1 MANPNS
7 TKLGF
12 GLNVRGAAPKPR
24 PKPKL
29 AAFAEDDDEDDEA
42 AAGGAGVAGELRRQQ
57 QYEQQRR
64 KNLEAQQRA
73 LAEDPT
79 VYDYDG
85 AYDQMRAGQVE
96 AEAAEAAAPRQSR
109 YIAQLKAKA
118 REREIEQDLI
128 FEKRLAKEREA
139 EDELF
144 GDKGKFV
151 TSAYRKKLEE
161 QEKWK
166 AEARKQEA
174 REKAEDV
181 TKRADLSDFYRN
193 LMGGNVSFGAKPQ
206 PKPRPAAEMEGE
218 AAKEAATKEEEERG
232 RGGGGGGGGGRG
244 EAATPGAAAKKGK
257 EAVEAPRPAEGPAT
271 AVAPP
276 ERPTEAPAAPPAA
289 PPARPPAQDPTVA
302 KRKREEAVAAARARY
317 LERKRARAG

>member
-29 AAFAEDDDEDDEA
+29 AAFAEDDDEDEA

-85 AYDQMRAGQVE
+85 AYDQMRAAPAE
-96 AEAAEAAAPRQSR
+96 AEAAKAAAPRPSR
-109 YIAQLKAKA
+109 YIAQLKATA
-118 REREIEQDLI
+118 REREIEQDLV

-193 LMGGNVSFGAKPQ
+193 LMGGNVAFGAKPQ
-206 PKPRPAAEMEGE
+206 PKPRPEAEMGGE
-218 AAKEAATKEEEERG
+218 AAKEEEE

-244 EAATPGAAAKKGK
+244 EAAAPGAPAKEEK
-257 EAVEAPRPAEGPAT
+257 ETVDVPRAAEGPAT
-271 AVAPP
+271 AVVPP
-276 ERPTEAPAAPPAA
+276 ERPTEAPPAA
-289 PPARPPAQDPTVA
+289 PAAASEEAPQAAPPAQDPAVA
-302 KRKREEAVAAARARY
+302 KRNREEAVASARARY